1 MAHIALIDDDPVE
14 AMVIGGLLE
23 HVKPDHTLHRFAS
36 VEAFAERET
45 AEFDL
50 LLLDRRVPPHQSFE
64 SSLEALVG
72 SAYRGPVVL
81 FTASAESE
89 TALRWRGGLH
99 GPVDKGQLLTP
110 DAVARLIARVLGTD
124 ESA

>member
-23 HVKPDHTLHRFAS
+23 HVKPDHTLHSFAS

-50 LLLDRRVPPHQSFE
+50 LLLDRRVPPHRTFE
-64 SSLEALVG
+64 TSLQALVG
-72 SAYRGPVVL
+72 SAYCGPVVL
-81 FTASAESE
+81 LTANVESE

-99 GPVDKGQLLTP
+99 GPVDKGRLLTP
-110 DAVARLIARVLGTD
+110 DAVARLIARVLDKGK
-124 ESA
+124 SA